1 MPVRVSVFLAFALLF
16 ASFVIA
22 QDKSPNKGQT
32 KQKNLLPADVINART
47 VLVLVDPD
55 TGVSMTD
62 PNGNQI
68 AQQEVEKALLH
79 WGRLS
84 PVMEGEHADLIITV
98 RKGNGKMV
106 NPTIGG
112 VPVNSRPVILEGDN
126 DVVRVGRQRGHP
138 ISETEPRASDPQN
151 SRPVPQT
158 EIGASEDM
166 FVVYR
171 SSVHSAPV
179 WRYMAKGALR
189 SPNVPAVAEFRKAVE
204 EAEKQQKSKP

>member
-1 MPVRVSVFLAFALLF
+1 MPCRTPALLAFVFLF
-16 ASFVIA
+16 ASSVVA
-22 QDKSPNKGQT
+22 QDQSSHKNDAK
-32 KQKNLLPADVINART
+32 KKNLLPADVLNART

-68 AQQEVEKALLH
+68 AQQDVEKAILH
-79 WGRLS
+79 WGRLT
-84 PVMEGEHADLIITV
+84 PVLEGERPDLVITV

-126 DVVRVGRQRGHP
+126 DTVRVGVQRGHP
-138 ISETEPRASDPQN
+138 PMGTDPTTSDPQ
-151 SRPVPQT
+151 SPRATPRT
-158 EIGASEDM
+158 EIGASDDM

-171 SSVHSAPV
+171 GDVNSAPV
-179 WRYMAKGALR
+179 WRYTAKGALH
-189 SPNVPAVAEFRKAVE
+189 SPDVPAVTEFRKAVE

>member
-1 MPVRVSVFLAFALLF
+1 MSIRASAFLAFALLF

-22 QDKSPNKGQT
+22 QDTSPGRNQDK
-32 KQKNLLPADVINART
+32 KKNSLPADVINART

-68 AQQEVEKALLH
+68 AQQDVEKALLH
-79 WGRLS
+79 WGRLT
-84 PVMEGEHADLIITV
+84 PVLEGAPADLVITV
-98 RKGNGKMV
+98 HKGNGKTV

-112 VPVNSRPVILEGDN
+112 VPVNGRPVILEGDT
-126 DVVRVGRQRGHP
+126 DVVRVGVQRGRP
-138 ISETEPRASDPQN
+138 ISGTGPRTGSAQDTGAMP
-151 SRPVPQT
+151 RT
-158 EIGASEDM
+158 EIGSSEDM

-171 SSVHSAPV
+171 SNTNSAPV
-179 WRYMAKGALR
+179 WRYTAKNALR